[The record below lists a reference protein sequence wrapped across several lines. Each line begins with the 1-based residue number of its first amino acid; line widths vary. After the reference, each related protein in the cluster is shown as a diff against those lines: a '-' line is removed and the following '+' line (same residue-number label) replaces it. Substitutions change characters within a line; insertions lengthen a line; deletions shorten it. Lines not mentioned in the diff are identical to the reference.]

1 MKYKLVLGACS
12 TLLPVLVA
20 AQTPQVKDCKTLEAA
35 GNYIGADEEF
45 VDGKVCKV
53 VKAKPAVTNAAPG
66 EAVPETNMKVPPQ
79 GSTIPEKDTPAQNAT
94 FEPDHA
100 LSVADIARAYRK
112 PPRKPLAKA
121 PEGAAPASDAA
132 AVAKDLKPTAPT
144 PDAPLAAVAT
154 KARPTAPMQPAVPAT
169 ATETQPKPEIKI
181 ESAPVPG
188 VPAKTPAAEVRPATT
203 TSVPEPRP
211 TPEPV
216 ASAPVKAA
224 ATQSSVPTPTPE
236 AQPKP
241 EIKIESAPG
250 ASIPGKVPATQT
262 QPATTAP
269 APETQL
275 APEVKIES
283 NPAASVPPIAPVTE
297 VQPAAPMLAPE
308 TNKETQVPQQ
318 EPKTGTFDQQ
328 EVAKEEVKPEVQ
340 QALPESMPAE
350 EERPREVKTGG
361 FVAPKETGEAM
372 PTVVD
377 PFGAPAEDAGIQEPR
392 PGCKRVVSLGSMQ
405 VDRLVLGTPDWAA
418 KWLEKNQKRFPGVCF
433 ADSPL
438 EGVPSFLIVFSIVAR
453 PTPVGPPRTSQ
464 TVQALAPTK
473 MDASA
478 STSEPPKGGTYTT
491 SFGSTWHYSYDNAAT
506 TTVTTA
512 FTETIPH
519 NFPVQVI
526 SATAYSEEG
535 IPISQHWPTAAAEKG
550 REKEPS
556 HSRGRKQE
564 PLPLAVRLMID
575 LLEQMM
581 ADIIQR

>member
-1 MKYKLVLGACS
+1 MKYKLALGAFS

-35 GNYIGADEEF
+35 GNYIGADEEL

-66 EAVPETNMKVPPQ
+66 EAVPGTNTKVPPQ

-94 FEPDHA
+94 FEPNQA

-112 PPRKPLAKA
+112 PPRKRLVKA

-132 AVAKDLKPTAPT
+132 AVAKDLKPTAPS
-144 PDAPLAAVAT
+144 PDAPVAT
-154 KARPTAPMQPAVPAT
+154 TVTKVQLTAPMQPSLPAT

-181 ESAPVPG
+181 ESAPVAS
-188 VPAKTPAAEVRPATT
+188 VPAKTPAPEVRPATT

-224 ATQSSVPTPTPE
+224 ATQSSVPTPAPEAHPTPE
-236 AQPKP
+236 V
-241 EIKIESAPG
+241 KIESAPA
-250 ASIPGKVPATQT
+250 ASVPRKAPATQT

-283 NPAASVPPIAPVTE
+283 NPASSVPPIAPATE

-318 EPKTGTFDQQ
+318 AKTGTFDQQ
-328 EVAKEEVKPEVQ
+328 EVAKEEVKSEVQ

-350 EERPREVKTGG
+350 EERPREVKTGE

-392 PGCKRVVSLGSMQ
+392 PDCKRVVSLGSMQ

-418 KWLEKNQKRFPGVCF
+418 KWLEKNQKRFPGICF

-438 EGVPSFLIVFSIVAR
+438 ERVPSFLIVFSIVAS
-453 PTPVGPPRTSQ
+453 PTPVAPPRTPQGAQ
-464 TVQALAPTK
+464 TLTSAK
-473 MDASA
+473 MDAPA
-478 STSEPPKGGTYTT
+478 STAAPPSGGTYTT
-491 SFGSTWHYSYDNAAT
+491 SFGSTWHYSYDNAPT

-519 NFPVQVI
+519 NLPVQVI
-526 SATAYSEEG
+526 SAMAYSEEG

-556 HSRGRKQE
+556 HGRGHKQE

-581 ADIIQR
+581 ADIVSR